1 MKITMG
7 IDQSFT
13 STGVVIMSHEG
24 DTTTVLHYEVIRS
37 NPEDDIYTR
46 CVFIADKIVELAKKH
61 LPDGVLIEGLAF
73 GVGAGDATRNLAG
86 LQFVII
92 TKLKEFINTI
102 QVIAPT
108 SLKKFG
114 TGSGRANKI
123 EMHAA
128 LPTNIST
135 TFKDAKILKTKG
147 LYDLVDAY
155 WLACYQ
161 TKDKNETS

>member
-1 MKITMG
+1 MG

-13 STGVVIMSHEG
+13 STGVVIMEHDG
-24 DTTTVLHYEVIRS
+24 GVTTLTHYEVIRS
-37 NPEDDIYTR
+37 NPEDDIYKR
-46 CVFIADKIVELAKKH
+46 CVFIANKIVDLAKLH
-61 LPDGVLIEGLAF
+61 MPDIILIEGLAF

-92 TKLKEFINTI
+92 TKLKEFINNI

-108 SLKKFG
+108 SLKKSA
-114 TGSGRANKI
+114 TGSGRADKK

-128 LPTNIST
+128 LPDDVST
-135 TFKDAKILKTKG
+135 MFKEAKILKTKG

-161 TKDKNETS
+161 IKETI